1 MSGSLGTKED
11 RGSER
16 SGAHR
21 GTVGMKANRENLGYF
36 KSIQVNRGGEK
47 VFRSRF
53 GGVPRKGNTREF
65 METVGDPV
73 VDEE

>member
-1 MSGSLGTKED
+1 
-11 RGSER
+11 
-16 SGAHR
+16 
-21 GTVGMKANRENLGYF
+21 MKANRENLGYF